1 VAACGRRVRA
11 LFGRPQANLVQ
22 ARLSGME
29 RRVVAAFA
37 YDQADQIRDGALT
50 REQAIAA
57 IAQRFPRLTP
67 AQVRDALARGLQE
80 SR

>member
-1 VAACGRRVRA
+1 
-11 LFGRPQANLVQ
+11 
-22 ARLSGME
+22 
-29 RRVVAAFA
+29 
-37 YDQADQIRDGALT
+37 LT